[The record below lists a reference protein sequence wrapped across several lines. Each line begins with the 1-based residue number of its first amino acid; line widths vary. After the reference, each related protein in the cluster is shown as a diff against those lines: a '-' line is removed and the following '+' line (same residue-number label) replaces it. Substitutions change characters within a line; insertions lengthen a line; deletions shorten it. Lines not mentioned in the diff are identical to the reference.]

1 MEKDTRLNEFGLTSE
16 ETSKVKDITPSLNLG
31 KLEIGQ
37 SVEVEFTSSKPE
49 LVAFKDKATGK
60 DKEEYVLKA
69 LDVYSGM
76 EVSIWLSAKSLKQQ
90 LFNLYTKHGKNL
102 KGVKANISV
111 RPYEHAQ
118 WGEVRGYVVQETKGK
133 KA

>member
-1 MEKDTRLNEFGLTSE
+1 MADKNLNEFGLTSE
-16 ETSKVKDITPSLNLG
+16 ETAKVKDITPSLNLG
-31 KLEIGQ
+31 KLEVGQ
-37 SVEVEFTSSKPE
+37 SVEVEFTESKPS

-60 DKEEYVLKA
+60 DKEEYIIKA
-69 LDVYSGM
+69 LDVFSGM

-90 LFNLYTKHGKNL
+90 LFNLYAKHGRNL

-118 WGEVRGYVVQETKGK
+118 WGETRGYVVQETKGK